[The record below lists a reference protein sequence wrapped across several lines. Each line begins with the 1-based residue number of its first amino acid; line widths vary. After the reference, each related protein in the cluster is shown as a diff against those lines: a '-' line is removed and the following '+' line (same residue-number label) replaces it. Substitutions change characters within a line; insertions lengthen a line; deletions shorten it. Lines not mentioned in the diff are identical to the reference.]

1 MTQNELYEWWFN
13 QQDESKKKSGWQTM
27 MPEKDPFTGNSFHVQ
42 GSTPNRIKFEDWLK
56 SRHSRWSDDW
66 SARNAPEEQEQE
78 LDVFA
83 DTTQE
88 SNAFADTT
96 SDTGEITWDKNTQT
110 TNTGATEEEYL
121 AALTI
126 DEQKE
131 HYRTGQHN
139 GTYNPWSSNPL
150 YGANVP
156 SGGGTSLVDLDP
168 ISGGNDYIGYSFGE
182 GSLGDMLYQSGQTP
196 ARQQERWG
204 TWEAWYDQQPEAVRR
219 AATAGEMNFFPTKN
233 DPHSGTEWSSREAA
247 PFYNEFHQWFTWKV
261 AQENDWALWEDKE
274 VRGAEFTQIV
284 STGNKEDSGGDWM
297 RMGTHDNNPDHD
309 QAYISLPFGVE
320 NATGVRTGN
329 IDRPANGDDI
339 GLEGG
344 WGEYDQL
351 PNQPDP
357 VEQRSSAFRQAF
369 WNNPIMQI
377 IQTFAPPPIK
387 LALAVLKETSNQDVS
402 PMEWA
407 GAAMG
412 ALEVGGWVDPT
423 AATTAEAGTGIGNM
437 SYEQTEQ
444 LLNAAA
450 SDDVEDSVIN
460 QFGAELT
467 DIAMDGLE
475 AVGIDAETFG
485 TDDATMRDNVGG
497 IVTDW
502 ASEGSLE
509 DAVVKNVGEDA
520 VQVLAD
526 ALPDVNM
533 DGLIN
538 AGKELAD
545 TVSAIIPED
554 LKDAGQYI
562 VDTAQ
567 AGGEAVVEGV
577 KTIADSEIVQTLG
590 EAGQAGIDTAS
601 DILSDA
607 EDIVVDTA
615 KAAEDFVEPAKDFVA
630 DTFEPVV
637 DAADEII
644 DAVDSPLGDALEF
657 GADMLGYAL
666 RQIGS
671 GGGTGGVMSST
682 PTESLFGKELFEFD
696 TKVGLTDRQRLHP
709 QRQIPTQGMF
719 RA

>member
-1 MTQNELYEWWFN
+1 
-13 QQDESKKKSGWQTM
+13 
-27 MPEKDPFTGNSFHVQ
+27 MPLN
-42 GSTPNRIKFEDWLK
+42 L
-56 SRHSRWSDDW
+56 
-66 SARNAPEEQEQE
+66 
-78 LDVFA
+78 FA

-88 SNAFADTT
+88 SSPFADTT
-96 SDTGEITWDKNTQT
+96 SDTGKITWDKNTQT

-121 AALTI
+121 ATLTI

-168 ISGGNDYIGYSFGE
+168 ISGGNDHIGYSFSE
-182 GSLGDMLYQSGQTP
+182 GSLGSMLYQSGSTP

-219 AATAGEMNFFPTKN
+219 AATAGDMNFFPTKN

-247 PFYNEFHQWFTWKV
+247 PFYNEFHKWFTWKV

-274 VRGAEFTQIV
+274 VRGAEFTQID

-309 QAYISLPFGVE
+309 QAYLSLPFGLE
-320 NATGVRTGN
+320 NATDIRTGN
-329 IDRPANGDDI
+329 IDRPANADDI

-344 WGEYDQL
+344 YGSYDQL
-351 PNQPDP
+351 PNQPDNP
-357 VEQRSSAFRQAF
+357 DKTSSATRQAF
-369 WNNPIMQI
+369 WNNPVMKV

-407 GAAMG
+407 GAALG

-423 AATTAEAGTGIGNM
+423 AATTAEAGTGIGSM

-450 SDDVEDSVIN
+450 SDDVEDFVIN
-460 QFGAELT
+460 QFEAELT

-520 VQVLAD
+520 VQVVAD
-526 ALPDVNM
+526 ALPEIDLGIDIDTPEWVEGIG
-533 DGLIN
+533 DAVV
-538 AGKELAD
+538 AGAEALAESPIGQAVEAGVGIADDALDALGETFEPVVDAAD
-545 TVSAIIPED
+545 TALDAIGKVTDPFTSTIGD
-554 LKDAGQYI
+554 VGQDI
-562 VDTAQ
+562 
-567 AGGEAVVEGV
+567 
-577 KTIADSEIVQTLG
+577 
-590 EAGQAGIDTAS
+590 IDTTS
-601 DILSDA
+601 DVLSEA
-607 EDIVVDTA
+607 EDVVVDTA

-637 DAADEII
+637 DAADEFI
-644 DAVDSPLGDALEF
+644 DKVDSPIGDALGYGEDFLKWLAGGAVGAF
-657 GADMLGYAL
+657 GAGDGMMQVA
-666 RQIGS
+666 S
-671 GGGTGGVMSST
+671 APTST
-682 PTESLFGKELFEFD
+682 EKLFDKELFKFD
-696 TKVGLTDRQRLHP
+696 DDIVKSAQQKMQTQDVQGYYEYNPLDEALKQFYQQEQKPRGFGLEVEPLGEYITVPRSYS
-709 QRQIPTQGMF
+709 F
-719 RA
+719 